1 MRKLMSLN
9 KYDNSEYHHTTFKLR
24 VASALTISLIG
35 DLLDYIADSNF

>member
-24 VASALTISLIG
+24 AASALTISLIG
-35 DLLDYIADSNF
+35 DL